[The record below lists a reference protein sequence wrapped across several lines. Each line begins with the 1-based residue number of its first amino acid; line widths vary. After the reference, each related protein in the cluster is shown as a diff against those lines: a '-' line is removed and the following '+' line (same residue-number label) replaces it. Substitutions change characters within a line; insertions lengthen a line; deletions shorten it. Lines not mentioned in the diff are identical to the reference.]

1 MYIQGRFCSIFG
13 YIIVTF
19 TAKKEHS
26 SVSFGQSSA
35 VNTAAAHH
43 ERQTVSVR
51 YTKAPSHQL
60 QDTEEEITRK
70 FDNPIYGTENDKV
83 KGIATETEHMDQS
96 RLLSM
101 SLPDHEFDNPIYAT
115 EDTENAYS
123 MITDASTHDGE
134 TNRQLQATYE
144 SVHDG
149 QLPSSYRPLINGAF
163 GQ

>member
-1 MYIQGRFCSIFG
+1 M
-13 YIIVTF
+13 TL
-19 TAKKEHS
+19 TAKKERI
-26 SVSFGQSSA
+26 VVQS
-35 VNTAAAHH
+35 NTAHH
-43 ERQTVSVR
+43 ERATVSVR
-51 YTKAPSHQL
+51 YTKPSSHQL
-60 QDTEEEITRK
+60 QYVEEEIARK
-70 FDNPIYGTENDKV
+70 FDNPIYGAENDKV
-83 KGIATETEHMDQS
+83 KERAREPEHMDQS

-115 EDTENAYS
+115 EETENAYS
-123 MITDASTHDGE
+123 MINDASTHDGE